1 MKKIPI
7 TLEQY
12 ECSNCKKKWYINA
25 EDKIEN
31 EMLCP
36 YGCGSQGNLI
46 REFGMMIHNYEEY
59 VNGEEMTLDG
69 EGIKFKGVD

>member
-36 YGCGSQGNLI
+36 YGCGSQGNI
-46 REFGMMIHNYEEY
+46 TRKFGMMIYSYEEY
-59 VNGEEMTLDG
+59 VQTD
-69 EGIKFKGVD
+69 KFNISV